1 VIARFIARLKGSRSS
16 ERGRA
21 AALAA
26 VCTILGAAA
35 AGAQTP
41 VSSPSNKHNLSV
53 SGTGTVKAT
62 GTTEICIF
70 CHAPHNTDP
79 APPLWNHLQS
89 GTTYTPYTSTTM
101 AAAPGAPTGS
111 AKLCLSCHDGTVAI
125 GATVSRG
132 LQAMTGV
139 DAAGRMTGAA
149 VLGSNLS
156 DDHPISFVPITGPQI
171 VNPPA
176 GDAVKLDAHGEL
188 QCRSCHDPHRQD
200 GDPVVNKF
208 LVKANSSSAMCLTC
222 HQKSFWSTTPAS
234 HRTSTKAFTAAQGA
248 HTGYTTVA
256 TNGCES
262 CHKPHSGASTSRML
276 KNVEE
281 KTCDTCHGS
290 SGVASTNIA
299 AEFNKTYRHPVYS
312 VTPSVHDAAESPTGL
327 TRLPETSATTPRHAE
342 CADCHNPHA
351 SHAAAT
357 TAPKASGRLA
367 GAWGVD
373 ATGVR
378 VDPSGTPPSVNQYE
392 ICFKCHADSAN
403 RPQPNG
409 PDPPYATRVA
419 TQFNKRL
426 QFDLANPSFH
436 PVEGPGRGT
445 FVPSLIAPLTTSS
458 VVFCTDCHNNDTGP
472 AAPTPGAGPAGP
484 HGSNYK
490 HLLVA
495 RYDMDNSSQ
504 SESAATYALC
514 YKCHSR
520 SSILS
525 DASFKEHS
533 RHLQN
538 ASAPCS
544 ICHDSHG
551 ISAAQGNTTNN
562 AHLINFDTRFVTP
575 NSSGIL
581 RYEST
586 GQGHG
591 RCYLSC
597 HGQQHNPRTY

>member
-101 AAAPGAPTGS
+101 AAAPGTPTGS

-234 HRTSTKAFTAAQGA
+234 HRTSTKAFTAAQA
-248 HTGYTTVA
+248 RIPATRRLRPTVA
-256 TNGCES
+256 R
-262 CHKPHSGASTSRML
+262 AATSR
-276 KNVEE
+276 
-281 KTCDTCHGS
+281 
-290 SGVASTNIA
+290 
-299 AEFNKTYRHPVYS
+299 
-312 VTPSVHDAAESPTGL
+312 
-327 TRLPETSATTPRHAE
+327 
-342 CADCHNPHA
+342 
-351 SHAAAT
+351 
-357 TAPKASGRLA
+357 TA
-367 GAWGVD
+367 
-373 ATGVR
+373 VR
-378 VDPSGTPPSVNQYE
+378 
-392 ICFKCHADSAN
+392 
-403 RPQPNG
+403 R
-409 PDPPYATRVA
+409 R
-419 TQFNKRL
+419 
-426 QFDLANPSFH
+426 
-436 PVEGPGRGT
+436 RG
-445 FVPSLIAPLTTSS
+445 
-458 VVFCTDCHNNDTGP
+458 C
-472 AAPTPGAGPAGP
+472 
-484 HGSNYK
+484 
-490 HLLVA
+490 
-495 RYDMDNSSQ
+495 
-504 SESAATYALC
+504 
-514 YKCHSR
+514 
-520 SSILS
+520 
-525 DASFKEHS
+525 
-533 RHLQN
+533 
-538 ASAPCS
+538 
-544 ICHDSHG
+544 
-551 ISAAQGNTTNN
+551 
-562 AHLINFDTRFVTP
+562 
-575 NSSGIL
+575 
-581 RYEST
+581 
-586 GQGHG
+586 
-591 RCYLSC
+591 
-597 HGQQHNPRTY
+597 